1 MKIGIIGGSGLE
13 KENILDDIYG
23 LKNIET
29 PYGNPSSIIKA
40 GNLKGNEV
48 YIISRHGENHEIT
61 PTHVNNRANIYSFI
75 KLECKYVIAT
85 TAAGSLK
92 ENVAPGDFVIIDQFI
107 DFTKF
112 RKNTFY
118 DNFKNGIKH
127 ESMADP
133 FSKTL
138 RQYLINSCEELN
150 LKHHKKGT
158 VITIEGPRFSTRAE
172 SFMFRNYADIINI
185 FNAHEAVL
193 ALVTLLHLGL
203 VFHLI
208 SYNYNQSHEKPVT

>member
-48 YIISRHGENHEIT
+48 YIISR
-61 PTHVNNRANIYSFI
+61 
-75 KLECKYVIAT
+75 
-85 TAAGSLK
+85 
-92 ENVAPGDFVIIDQFI
+92 
-107 DFTKF
+107 
-112 RKNTFY
+112 
-118 DNFKNGIKH
+118 NGIKH

-172 SFMFRNYADIINI
+172 SFMFRNYAD
-185 FNAHEAVL
+185 
-193 ALVTLLHLGL
+193 
-203 VFHLI
+203 
-208 SYNYNQSHEKPVT
+208 